1 VIQTS
6 IPHPRLHL
14 HWLAAALWLGAACG
28 GRSAG
33 PGSGSSGGTTATGG
47 SSSTGAGGAPASGGS
62 GSSARG
68 GSGGSVTGSGSGGT
82 STTGGG
88 SGGAGPR
95 GGSNGSGSGGS
106 ATGGSGSG
114 GLAAGGVGGAH
125 TTRDHCLYGYDP
137 DPSDS
142 DPAMKDGPSD
152 FYPPNNMSASIV
164 DTTVQPQVLTWM
176 NTHRWEEAHV
186 EWHAI
191 RNCAA
196 SLGGG
201 SASKVNICSYT
212 NLVPTDQ
219 QCQTDGDGYQFLLF
233 HRHMMQALK
242 QLWPKHAEQF
252 TGFPKFPQSAADV
265 PPEWQSAWT
274 DWSADALAAGKIGDA
289 IKDPANLARFPNE
302 GVLGFWLQ
310 CNVGQKLA
318 MPANN
323 MPFVGLHFLLHA
335 KWVRNGNTTHGVNN
349 TNANIDNYMF
359 WKLHGWI
366 DKVWQD
372 YRDAKG
378 LSNDDQKYKD
388 DMLAQCREMDT
399 EISIIQQKK
408 PQPTDVN
415 PNPNPLP
422 VEHGFFVDNVRPIFD
437 SKYGC
442 SGCHDVSGPNGSLVL
457 GGNISAAD
465 IIKGLVN
472 VTAVDGPPFK
482 YVVPGDPD
490 NSWLYKK
497 ITGKTSD
504 CTAAGCI
511 TGPMPPDTQ
520 VDVSAA
526 DAATIRQWIAMGAP
540 GPS

>member
-1 VIQTS
+1 MIRKTG
-6 IPHPRLHL
+6 HHRPRLQPSC
-14 HWLAAALWLGAACG
+14 LALVAGCLALGVACAGKVSDPGAGANGSGGANAGKGGSTGTWGGNTAARGGTGGTATSPGAAG
-28 GRSAG
+28 T
-33 PGSGSSGGTTATGG
+33 PGTGTGG
-47 SSSTGAGGAPASGGS
+47 SGGARASGGAGGAAAGGVTVAVGGAGGAPA
-62 GSSARG
+62 
-68 GSGGSVTGSGSGGT
+68 
-82 STTGGG
+82 
-88 SGGAGPR
+88 
-95 GGSNGSGSGGS
+95 
-106 ATGGSGSG
+106 
-114 GLAAGGVGGAH
+114 
-125 TTRDHCLYGYDP
+125 RDHCIYGYDP
-137 DPSDS
+137 DVTDS
-142 DPAMKDGPSD
+142 DPTMKDGAND
-152 FYPPNNMSASIV
+152 FYPPGNMSYSIV

-212 NLVPTDQ
+212 SLVPTDQ
-219 QCQTDGDGYQFLLF
+219 QCQDDGDGYQFLLF
-233 HRHMMQALK
+233 HRHMIQALK
-242 QLWPKHAEQF
+242 QLWPNHTEQF
-252 TGFPKFPQSAADV
+252 TGFSKFPASAADV
-265 PPEWQSAWT
+265 PKEWQSAWT
-274 DWSADALAAGKIGDA
+274 DWSADALAAGQIGDN
-289 IKDPANLARFPNE
+289 IKDPANLARFPDE

-318 MPANN
+318 MPTNN

-335 KWVRNGNTTHGVNN
+335 KWVRNGNTAHGVNN
-349 TNANIDNYMF
+349 TSANIDNYMF

-378 LSNDDQKYKD
+378 LSNNDPKYKA

-408 PQPTDVN
+408 PMPSDTD

-422 VEHGFFVDNVRPIFD
+422 VESGYFVTNVRPIFD
-437 SKYGC
+437 SSYGC
-442 SGCHDVSGPNGSLVL
+442 SGCHDVAGPNGSLVL
-457 GGNISAAD
+457 GGNVSGAD
-465 IIKGLVN
+465 IVAGLVN
-472 VTAVDGPPFK
+472 VDALDGPGFK

-504 CTAAGCI
+504 CTASACI

-520 VDVSAA
+520 PDVSAA
-526 DAATIRQWIAMGAP
+526 DAATIRQWILMGAP
-540 GPS
+540 APTAVSN